1 MDYLECGNDSH
12 LVLGSGEKEMENSS
26 GTGLI
31 SLVTRVSKAL
41 HRRTPESVLGMKWR
55 QSQALGY
62 LMKHNGATQQELGD
76 AMLMDD
82 NSMVL
87 LLNELEAAGF
97 SVRKRDPGDRR
108 RHLVEIT
115 TAGRHAIERSEK
127 AQEGIEDELLGE
139 LSQEERATLG
149 KLLSRVLDGLLRAPV
164 EPHSQA

>member
-1 MDYLECGNDSH
+1 MDYLESGNDSH
-12 LVLGSGEKEMENSS
+12 LVIGSGENEMENSS

-41 HRRTPESVLGMKWR
+41 HRRTPEAVLGMKWR

-76 AMLMDD
+76 ALLMDD
-82 NSMVL
+82 NTMVL

-97 SVRKRDPGDRR
+97 SVRRRAPVDRR

-127 AQEGIEDELLGE
+127 AQEGIEDELLGD
-139 LSQEERATLG
+139 LSQEERATLT
-149 KLLSRVLDGLLRAPV
+149 GLLKRVMDHLLKVPADTK
-164 EPHSQA
+164 SA

>member
-1 MDYLECGNDSH
+1 
-12 LVLGSGEKEMENSS
+12 MENGS

-31 SLVTRVSKAL
+31 PLLTRVSKAL

-62 LMKHNGATQQELGD
+62 LLKHNGATQQELGD

-82 NSMVL
+82 NTVVL

-97 SVRKRDPGDRR
+97 SVRRRDPGDRR

-127 AQEGIEDELLGE
+127 AQEGIEDELLGD
-139 LSQEERATLG
+139 LSQEERATLR
-149 KLLSRVLDGLLRAPV
+149 KLLSRVLEGLLQAPV
-164 EPHSQA
+164 ERTG